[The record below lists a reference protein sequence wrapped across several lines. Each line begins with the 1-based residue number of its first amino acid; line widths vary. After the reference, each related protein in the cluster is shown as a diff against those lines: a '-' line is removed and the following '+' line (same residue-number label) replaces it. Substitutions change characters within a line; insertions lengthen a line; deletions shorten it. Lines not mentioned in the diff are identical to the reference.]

1 MRKSLKPNVHNQI
14 LNQLILHN
22 CLRFGRDPK
31 LNNRKTNHYIFG
43 TREKLDIFKLYE
55 LRYLLL
61 KVYPLIHNLFL
72 QTRLNVKKKKKFFF
86 NKKFNFKKF
95 VPHLPE
101 SLRE

>member
-1 MRKSLKPNVHNQI
+1 MNKEIKTNVKNQI
-14 LNQLILHN
+14 LNQLVLEN

-31 LNNRKTNHYIFG
+31 LNNRKTNHFLFG

-72 QTRLNVKKKKKFFF
+72 QARLNVKKKKKFFF
-86 NKKFNFKKF
+86 QKNFNLKNFA
-95 VPHLPE
+95 PHLPE
-101 SLRE
+101 PLRE